1 MRMRPGMDRTLT
13 RTWVITLVMFVA
25 LMANVTY
32 VQGFQSEDLRDSSL
46 NARRLDD
53 RFKRDRGPI
62 VADGER
68 LAWSERI
75 DDERY
80 RRRYRDGPVFAPV
93 TGYFSVFAE
102 SGLEKAANRF
112 LDGTDGRL
120 ATADLIDKI
129 LGKRVPGGTVETT
142 IDVRAQR
149 VAYAALRGSGA
160 RRAAAVALD
169 ADTGAILVLASTP
182 SYDPNAVSTLDREA
196 AQAAF
201 ERLNDQPLNPLLDK
215 AAGEL
220 FPPGSTFKAVTA
232 AAALEAGATPDTGVR
247 AGRSYRAPGAG
258 QAINNDAG
266 DIGGACDRPRIPLIE
281 AFAQSCN
288 TTFAYMG
295 GEEPGNGAVR
305 EKAAAFGFGERIEY
319 ADRVV
324 SAASDFPGTD
334 QPAFSALAAIG
345 QGDAVATPLQM
356 AMVVAAVLNDGV
368 VMRPHLVDAYRA
380 PGGRTVDDVSPR
392 RLSRALSSEQAAQMR
407 GMMEAVVERGT
418 ARSLRGTSVLGGKT
432 GTADVDGA
440 AYNDRWF
447 IGFGPR
453 EDPEFAVAVMTE
465 APGYGIES
473 GPIAARIIDA
483 LAR

>member
-149 VAYAALRGSGA
+149 AAYAALRGSGA

-215 AAGEL
+215 AAGGRAGGRGDPGHRRPGGPL
-220 FPPGSTFKAVTA
+220 PPG
-232 AAALEAGATPDTGVR
+232 AGRRAGDQQRRRRHRRGVRPSPDPAHRGVR
-247 AGRSYRAPGAG
+247 AVVQHHVRLHGRRGARERRRPGEG
-258 QAINNDAG
+258 
-266 DIGGACDRPRIPLIE
+266 RR
-281 AFAQSCN
+281 
-288 TTFAYMG
+288 
-295 GEEPGNGAVR
+295 VR
-305 EKAAAFGFGERIEY
+305 
-319 ADRVV
+319 
-324 SAASDFPGTD
+324 
-334 QPAFSALAAIG
+334 
-345 QGDAVATPLQM
+345 
-356 AMVVAAVLNDGV
+356 
-368 VMRPHLVDAYRA
+368 
-380 PGGRTVDDVSPR
+380 
-392 RLSRALSSEQAAQMR
+392 
-407 GMMEAVVERGT
+407 
-418 ARSLRGTSVLGGKT
+418 LR
-432 GTADVDGA
+432 
-440 AYNDRWF
+440 
-447 IGFGPR
+447 
-453 EDPEFAVAVMTE
+453 
-465 APGYGIES
+465 
-473 GPIAARIIDA
+473 
-483 LAR
+483 